1 MNPKPYNLLLLT
13 TLLLVNGIAQAA
25 INLSI
30 NPSVQ
35 SGDSVDIGI
44 VISGLDSGLAPSL
57 STYDLDLNF
66 DQGQLSFANA
76 VFGDSV
82 LGNQLDL
89 FNFGTNSAAGLSRP
103 GVLNLFELSS
113 DSPADLNNLQA
124 DNFTLATLTFNIL
137 NAGTSQL
144 DITINVLGDADG
156 NSLGDATAT
165 PAAITTVPL
174 PPAFFMMFSGL
185 FAVFT
190 TSYRRLNTTTGH
202 QPGIVESG

>member
-35 SGDSVDIGI
+35 SADSVDIGI
-44 VISGLDSGLAPSL
+44 VISGLGSSLAPSL

-66 DQGQLSFANA
+66 DQSQLSFAG
-76 VFGDSV
+76 VIFGDAM

-89 FNFGTNSAAGLSRP
+89 FNFGTNSTAALSRP

-124 DNFTLATLTFNIL
+124 DNFTLSTLTFNIL

-144 DITINVLGDADG
+144 AIVINALGDAYG
-156 NSLGDATAT
+156 NSLDDATAT
-165 PAAITTVPL
+165 PATINSVPL

-185 FAVFT
+185 FALFT
-190 TSYRRLNTTTGH
+190 ASYRRLNTTGH

>member
-1 MNPKPYNLLLLT
+1 MNPKFYKLVVLTMLLLA
-13 TLLLVNGIAQAA
+13 NGIVQAA
-25 INLSI
+25 INLGV
-30 NPSVQ
+30 NPIAQ

-44 VISGLDSGLAPSL
+44 VISGLDSGVAPSL
-57 STYDLDLNF
+57 STYDLDLYF
-66 DQGQLSFANA
+66 DQSQLSFASA

-89 FNFGTNSAAGLSRP
+89 FNFGSNPAFTGITSP
-103 GVLNLFELSS
+103 GVLNLFELSF
-113 DSPADLNNLQA
+113 DSSADLNDLQA
-124 DNFTLATLTFNIL
+124 DSFTLATLTFNIL

-144 DITINVLGDADG
+144 DILINALGDADG

-185 FAVFT
+185 FAVLT
-190 TSYRRLNTTTGH
+190 TRRNRPN
-202 QPGIVESG
+202 QIVMTK